1 MAVLARSEW
10 SQIAEALGVP
20 LSKVAGVRRTGEQ
33 VELELV
39 DGSVV
44 VRTDPRTA
52 APTGRINEAGGSDRA
67 FIEAMRQAGGR

>member
-1 MAVLARSEW
+1 MRAPVQRSEW

-20 LSKVAGVRRTGEQ
+20 LAAVAGVRRTGEQ

-52 APTGRINEAGGSDRA
+52 APAGRVNEAGGHDRA
-67 FIEAMRQAGGR
+67 FIEAMRQR